1 MELKEKAVSKKQQ
14 RFFGMVRAAQK
25 GEGAASPEVAK
36 VAGEISKK
44 DAKDFAKTKHKGLPE
59 KKEVKEEKKGRH
71 PRDQKELD
79 RAQAYIKKNPAFGKK
94 KKVQEDL
101 ATDAEKHR
109 VPRGPGGNPIRIG
122 DKVRSMKSSHP
133 LGQLKVKY
141 GADKVREY
149 YKKNKAVGEE
159 VEVNEGGVHVVDGKK
174 YLKLPRKI
182 AKGVK
187 RDTDERHELGKAKDA
202 VTDALGI
209 TNTKRDGVRKHD
221 GLKGQLQM
229 QASHYEPEG
238 EMIEGVTAIDV
249 KKKRK
254 EAELRRLLKHA
265 IAVKRGQAE
274 SFEIDKSAH
283 KKAQR
288 QSKIRNLAK
297 DNKNPN
303 EKAAA
308 ERKLKGPKLA
318 WEEFKKHI

>member
-1 MELKEKAVSKKQQ
+1 MNSNQ
-14 RFFGMVRAAQK
+14 
-25 GEGAASPEVAK
+25 
-36 VAGEISKK
+36 
-44 DAKDFAKTKHKGLPE
+44 
-59 KKEVKEEKKGRH
+59 
-71 PRDQKELD
+71 
-79 RAQAYIKKNPAFGKK
+79 
-94 KKVQEDL
+94 
-101 ATDAEKHR
+101 
-109 VPRGPGGNPIRIG
+109 
-122 DKVRSMKSSHP
+122 P
-133 LGQLKVKY
+133 LGKLKVKY

-149 YKKNKAVGEE
+149 YKKNKAVGESA
-159 VEVNEGGVHVVDGKK
+159 VLD
-174 YLKLPRKI
+174 
-182 AKGVK
+182 
-187 RDTDERHELGKAKDA
+187 
-202 VTDALGI
+202 VTD
-209 TNTKRDGVRKHD
+209 K
-221 GLKGQLQM
+221 
-229 QASHYEPEG
+229 
-238 EMIEGVTAIDV
+238 